1 MIQAGWNQ
9 TIGSLAI
16 LGRLAG
22 LSKNVANISETVEAA
37 NKPKLQPYQKPE
49 IDINPEPTPEDL
61 SGLYARANS
70 YGEHR
75 QGEFWTQGINP
86 MMHDMEDRLQTQ
98 YGLDQRNARGLMAQV
113 RRGEFSRSRGG
124 PTFSEA
130 MQARLQAMRAAEA
143 ENVRPTNEMP
153 NGGPNNG

>member
-9 TIGSLAI
+9 TIGNLAI

-49 IDINPEPTPEDL
+49 ININPDPTPEDL
-61 SGLYARANS
+61 SRLYARANS
-70 YGEHR
+70 YGVR
-75 QGEFWTQGINP
+75 KKGDEFWTEGINR
-86 MMHDMEDRLQTQ
+86 MMRDMQGRLQTQ
-98 YGLDQRNARGLMAQV
+98 YGLDQRNARGLMSDIRNGQFGG
-113 RRGEFSRSRGG
+113 RGQ

>member
-9 TIGSLAI
+9 TIGNLAI

-37 NKPKLQPYQKPE
+37 NKPKLQPYQPAE
-49 IDINPEPTPEDL
+49 IEINEEVTPEQL
-61 SGLYARANS
+61 SGVYARANS
-70 YGEHR
+70 YGVNR
-75 QGEFWTQGINP
+75 QGEFWTEGINP
-86 MMHDMEDRLQTQ
+86 MMRDMEGRLQSQ
-98 YGLDQRNARGLMAQV
+98 YGLDPKNARGMMSQIRSGYFN
-113 RRGEFSRSRGG
+113 RRGA

-130 MQARLQAMRAAEA
+130 LQARLQAMQAASA

>member
-9 TIGSLAI
+9 TIGNLAI

-37 NKPKLQPYQKPE
+37 NKPEPQPWRSAE
-49 IDINPEPTPEDL
+49 ININPDPTPEDL
-61 SGLYARANS
+61 SRLYARAKS
-70 YGEHR
+70 YGVR
-75 QGEFWTQGINP
+75 KKGDEFWVEGTEPMLRDMQG
-86 MMHDMEDRLQTQ
+86 RLQTQ
-98 YGLDQRNARGLMAQV
+98 YGLDPKNASGLMEQV
-113 RRGEFSRSRGG
+113 RRGQFGGRGQ